1 MFTPKVESPSMKG
14 LPRQTQGIMAAGLMA
29 ILTVLVFSSAQFGG
43 PESALHAYHVAV
55 SSRDAEGLRTLILK
69 DPEGPSARQL
79 QALIEELI
87 SSGSSAQIH
96 KVRRV
101 GRDAT
106 LEVVYLSP
114 ELGTVALKFYV
125 RKPGGR
131 WLVDADATW
140 RLASR
145 L

>member
-1 MFTPKVESPSMKG
+1 
-14 LPRQTQGIMAAGLMA
+14 
-29 ILTVLVFSSAQFGG
+29 
-43 PESALHAYHVAV
+43 
-55 SSRDAEGLRTLILK
+55 
-69 DPEGPSARQL
+69 
-79 QALIEELI
+79 
-87 SSGSSAQIH
+87 
-96 KVRRV
+96 
-101 GRDAT
+101 
-106 LEVVYLSP
+106 VYLSP